1 MRRLA
6 LPVAALLTALG
17 LALVAAPATAQ
28 PLPEDRLAA
37 DLREEVRRLDV
48 TVKDLYGREEK
59 RSIALTVFR
68 PAGPGPFPLA
78 ILSHGRATNDRRG
91 EQGRQ
96 RFELQARWL
105 VDKGFAVLVPTRV
118 GYGDTYGDFDPED
131 SGPCNTK
138 RYEPMAQAAADQV
151 LAALAHARTQRDI
164 DAARWIKL
172 GVSVGGLTT
181 LAVASRNPPGLVAA
195 INFAGGAGGNPEERP
210 GNPCSPAA
218 LERLWRTQ
226 AATAPV
232 PTLWIYW
239 THDRYWGEQIPRRWA
254 EAWKEGGGQV
264 EFQHLGPWPL
274 PAAAAAAP
282 APAASPVPTRPV
294 DGHNGI
300 GADMDRWVPLA
311 ETFLA
316 RAGFTQSGLV
326 PRPPASGFARVEEI
340 EKVPVTPQRREQLY
354 RAFLQA
360 PSPRAFAISP
370 SGVAAWASGDWA
382 LGRAL
387 GRCQWRDGQRCKLYA
402 VDNDVV
408 WTP

>member
-1 MRRLA
+1 MKA
-6 LPVAALLTALG
+6 TMKPFVQLG
-17 LALVAAPATAQ
+17 LACAALVLGAGAQAQ

-48 TVKDLYGREEK
+48 AVKDLYGREEK
-59 RSIALTVFR
+59 RSIALTVYR
-68 PAGPGPFPLA
+68 PPGAGPFPLA

-131 SGPCNTK
+131 SGPCYVK
-138 RYEPMAQAAADQV
+138 RYEPMATAAADQV
-151 LAALAHARTQRDI
+151 LAALAHARAQRDI
-164 DAARWIKL
+164 DTTRWIKL

-195 INFAGGAGGNPEERP
+195 INFAGGAGGNPDESP

-218 LERLWRTQ
+218 LERLWRAQ
-226 AATAPV
+226 AASAPV
-232 PTLWIYW
+232 PTLWVYW

-254 EAWKEGGGQV
+254 AAWKEGGGQI
-264 EFQHLGPWPL
+264 EFQQLGPWPL
-274 PAAAAAAP
+274 PATGAGGTGGAGTP
-282 APAASPVPTRPV
+282 ARPV
-294 DGHNGI
+294 DGHSGI

-311 ETFLA
+311 EAFLA
-316 RAGFTQSGLV
+316 RAGFAQSGLV
-326 PRPPASGFARVEEI
+326 PRPPASDFARVDEI
-340 EKVPVTPQRREQLY
+340 DKVPVTPQRREQLY

-370 SGVAAWASGDWA
+370 GGVAAWATGDWA